1 MHSIWIK
8 RLVLVGIVALL
19 AYRTAG
25 EFGATGIQN
34 STTGLEALVK
44 NGITEK
50 ISDHVYVIPDQ
61 DMRLVPNV
69 GIVVGSTGTL
79 VIDTGLGP
87 VNANTILREVDKV
100 SVGRDLYIVS
110 THYHPEHA
118 GGEAAFPAGA
128 KVLRANAQQKDIDE
142 LGLDTLVRFR
152 SFSPLVRELLAFV
165 RYRNADVIFESE
177 YSLDLGG
184 VHVRLLALG
193 TTHTRGDTMVF
204 VEGDEVL
211 FSGDVVMNQ
220 RFLVFSSPEAK
231 VQTWLDVLGQVKSL
245 RPRFIVPS
253 HGASGDG
260 RLIDQQIFYLK
271 TITNLANQYTG
282 ATNSVEQTLSQITS
296 EVKRLHRTWSGER
309 WVEGAVRAAMDEA
322 R

>member
-1 MHSIWIK
+1 MHSIWMK
-8 RLVLVGIVALL
+8 RLVLVGIVVLL

-25 EFGATGIQN
+25 EFGAAGIQN
-34 STTGLEALVK
+34 STAGLEALVK

-50 ISDHVYVIPDQ
+50 ISDHVYLIPDQ
-61 DMRLVPNV
+61 DTRLVPNV

-87 VNANTILREVDKV
+87 VNANTILREVEKV
-100 SVGRDLYIVS
+100 SVGRDLYVVS

-118 GGEAAFPAGA
+118 SGEAAFPAGA
-128 KVLRANAQQKDIDE
+128 KVFRAKAQQQDIDE

-177 YSLDLGG
+177 HSLDLGG

-211 FSGDVVMNQ
+211 FAGDVVMNQ

-231 VQTWLDVLGQVKSL
+231 VQTWLNVLGRVKNL
-245 RPRFIVPS
+245 QPRFIVPS

-271 TITNLANQYTG
+271 TITDLANQYT
-282 ATNSVEQTLSQITS
+282 ATANSVEQVLSQITS
-296 EVKRLHRTWSGER
+296 EVKRLHRGWSGER
-309 WVEGAVRAAMDEA
+309 WVEGAVRAAMDEV

>member
-1 MHSIWIK
+1 MHFIWIE
-8 RLVLVGIVALL
+8 RLVLVGVLVL
-19 AYRTAG
+19 FG
-25 EFGATGIQN
+25 FGAVSQFDAAGVQN
-34 STTGLEALVK
+34 SSANLEALVK

-61 DMRLVPNV
+61 NMRLVPNV

-87 VNANTILREVDKV
+87 VNASTILREVDRV
-100 SVGRDLYIVS
+100 SVGRELYVAS

-128 KVLRANAQQKDIDE
+128 RVLRAKAQQQDIDE

-177 YSLDLGG
+177 YRLDLGD
-184 VHVRLLALG
+184 VHVRLLAWG

-204 VEGDEVL
+204 VEEDDVL

-231 VQTWLDVLGQVKSL
+231 VQTWLDVLDRVQSL

-253 HGASGDG
+253 HGLLGDSKI
-260 RLIDQQIFYLK
+260 IDEQISYLK
-271 TITNLANQYTG
+271 TISDLANQYTG
-282 ATNSVEQTLSQITS
+282 TTASVEQTVSQVTS
-296 EVKRLHRTWSGER
+296 EVKRLHRAWSGER
-309 WVEGAVRAAMDEA
+309 WIEGAVRSAMNEV

>member
-8 RLVLVGIVALL
+8 RLVLVGIVVLL

-25 EFGATGIQN
+25 GFGAAGIQN
-34 STTGLEALVK
+34 LTTGLEALVK

-61 DMRLVPNV
+61 DTRLVPNV

-87 VNANTILREVDKV
+87 VNANTILREVEKV
-100 SVGRDLYIVS
+100 SVGRDLYVVS

-118 GGEAAFPAGA
+118 SGEAAFPAGA
-128 KVLRANAQQKDIDE
+128 KVLRAQAQQQDIDE

-165 RYRNADVIFESE
+165 RYRNADVIFDSE
-177 YSLDLGG
+177 HSLDLGG

-211 FSGDVVMNQ
+211 FAGDVVMNQ
-220 RFLVFSSPEAK
+220 RFLVFSSPETK
-231 VQTWLDVLGQVKSL
+231 VKTWLNVLGRVKNL
-245 RPRFIVPS
+245 RPRFIAVS
-253 HGASGDG
+253 
-260 RLIDQQIFYLK
+260 
-271 TITNLANQYTG
+271 YTHL
-282 ATNSVEQTLSQITS
+282 TLPT
-296 EVKRLHRTWSGER
+296 K
-309 WVEGAVRAAMDEA
+309 A
-322 R
+322 